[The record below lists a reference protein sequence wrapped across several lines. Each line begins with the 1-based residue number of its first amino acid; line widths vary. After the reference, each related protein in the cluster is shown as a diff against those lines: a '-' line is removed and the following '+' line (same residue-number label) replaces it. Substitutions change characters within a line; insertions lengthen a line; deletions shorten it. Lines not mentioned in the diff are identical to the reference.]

1 MTMKKMISLALAT
14 CMAFALAVSAGAT
27 EVAASTDTL
36 PEETYT
42 ITMGGS
48 VEYTDENGQLIV
60 DELKPQTKQVS
71 KAELAQGVPMR
82 AVQQK
87 SITNIGYF
95 LNDTVECTLTASFK
109 FEAGNY
115 VRCAGSSYKT
125 RLTDSSLEKVRD
137 YVKVTQ
143 GSAEQWCRVTYTS
156 VILKQSNTTKQC
168 NVWIECT
175 RGGAIT
181 KS

>member
-1 MTMKKMISLALAT
+1 MRKFMCMVLVACTMLT
-14 CMAFALAVSAGAT
+14 GAT
-27 EVAASTDTL
+27 LASAATNPLD
-36 PEETYT
+36 EETYT

-48 VEYTDENGQLIV
+48 VEYTDENGLTIV

-71 KAELAQGVPMR
+71 KSELEQGIPMR

-156 VILKQSNTTKQC
+156 VILKQSNSTKQC

>member
-1 MTMKKMISLALAT
+1 MKKMVTRLVALVLCLACVAPVALAAEAT
-14 CMAFALAVSAGAT
+14 DVS
-27 EVAASTDTL
+27 E
-36 PEETYT
+36 EETYT
-42 ITMGGS
+42 VTMGGS
-48 VEYTDENGQLIV
+48 VEYTDENGQVIV
-60 DELKPQTKQVS
+60 DELKTQTKQVS
-71 KAELAQGVPMR
+71 KSELEQGIPMR

-156 VILKQSNTTKQC
+156 VILKQNNSTKQC